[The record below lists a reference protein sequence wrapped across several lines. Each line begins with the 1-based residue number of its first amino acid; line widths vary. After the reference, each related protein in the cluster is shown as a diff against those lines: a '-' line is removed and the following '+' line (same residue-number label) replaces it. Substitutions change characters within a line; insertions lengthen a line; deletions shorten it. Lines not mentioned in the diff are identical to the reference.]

1 MANTNPAAA
10 TVNLPLN
17 RLHPSPDNVRRT
29 GGEEGMRELKA
40 SILAHGLLQNLNVR
54 REVGP
59 RGGPT
64 GRYFVVAGG
73 RRLAALHSLAE
84 AGKIGRTA
92 RIPCRIVEDAE
103 ATEASLAEN
112 VVRVAMHPADQ
123 FEAFS
128 RLAQEGRSAERIA
141 ERFGVTTL
149 TVRQRLKLAAVSPA
163 LLDRYREG
171 RMGLDTLTAFA
182 VTDDHAAQER
192 AWHQVEHQGAHPHA
206 VRRLLT
212 EGRVPADDRRVAF
225 VGLAAYEEA
234 GGSTETDLFAEDG
247 AAWLTDPALLDRLA
261 MEKLAAEAER
271 LRAAEGWK
279 WAGAHM
285 SFPHD
290 LAWRLARARPEAVP
304 LSSEDEA
311 HRDALTEEHDE
322 LADALNGGD
331 EDEATQARYD
341 AVAEELE
348 SLEAR
353 ERRFL
358 PADLARAG
366 IIVALDGAGGLRV
379 ERGFVRAED
388 VPAPEPAND
397 EAEEADRGE
406 DEARDEEAEEPG
418 TKPTPLPSALH
429 AELLAQRTAALR
441 ASLARQPDL
450 ALRALTHALASKAF
464 HGESRG
470 SPIGVTTHGPDLRQ
484 ACAGIHHTR
493 AGERLS
499 DDRAA
504 WTERLPKDRD
514 DLWTWIAAQDTATV
528 TTLLAYCV
536 ATVADAGHAEW
547 GGNQPGSH
555 AALASAA
562 GLDMRAWW
570 QADRESYLGRVPKAA
585 ILAAVREGSGDDAAR
600 RIGGAKKD
608 AMAEAAAALLDGKG
622 WLPAILRSPT
632 SQVAVVTP
640 DEAAPVR
647 MAAE

>member
-1 MANTNPAAA
+1 MANTNPTAA

-17 RLHPSPDNVRRT
+17 RLHPSPDNVRRS

-73 RRLAALHSLAE
+73 RRLAALCSLAK

-92 RIPCRIVEDAE
+92 RISCRIVEDAE

-192 AWHQVEHQGAHPHA
+192 AWHQVEYQGAHPHA

-225 VGLAAYEEA
+225 VGLAAYEAA
-234 GGSTETDLFAEDG
+234 GGGIETDLFAEDG
-247 AAWLTDPALLDRLA
+247 AAWLTNPALLDRLT
-261 MEKLAAEAER
+261 MEKVATEAER
-271 LRAAEGWK
+271 LRLAEGWK
-279 WAGAHM
+279 WAEAHM

-290 LAWRLARARPEAVP
+290 LAWRLARARPEALP
-304 LSSEDEA
+304 LSAEDEA
-311 HRDALTEEHDE
+311 RRNALAEEHDE

-331 EDEATQARYD
+331 EDEAMQARYD
-341 AVAEELE
+341 AVAAELE

-353 ERRFL
+353 EQRFL
-358 PADLARAG
+358 PKDLARTG
-366 IIVALDGAGGLRV
+366 IIIALDGVGALRV

-388 VPAPEPAND
+388 VPVAEPAND
-397 EAEEADRGE
+397 DAE
-406 DEARDEEAEEPG
+406 EEAEEQDA
-418 TKPTPLPSALH
+418 KPAPLPSALH

-464 HGESRG
+464 HGESYG
-470 SPIGVTTHGPDLRQ
+470 SSIAVTTHGADLRQ
-484 ACAGIHHTR
+484 ACPGIHHTR
-493 AGERLS
+493 AGERLA

-528 TTLLAYCV
+528 MALLAYCV
-536 ATVADAGHAEW
+536 ATAADAGHAEW
-547 GGNQPGSH
+547 GGGQPGSH

-585 ILAAVREGSGDDAAR
+585 ILAAVRDGAGDDAAR

-608 AMAEAAAALLDGKG
+608 AMAEAAVAMLDGKR

-632 SQVAVVTP
+632 SQVAVVIL
-640 DEAAPVR
+640 DEAVPVR